1 MRRLEDKIALV
12 TGAGAGIGR
21 AIAETFAREGAHVV
35 VADRDGEA
43 AREVADAITKSNG
56 SAQAET
62 VDVTDT
68 EQVKAL
74 MGRLAEKFGRLDVL
88 VNNAGVG
95 KRSDFRH
102 LDDAAWDKVWKT
114 NVDGTVRCA
123 REAFDL
129 LKASGKASII
139 NLSSVMATKHTRQM
153 SVYSAT
159 KGAVSALSRSLAVE
173 YAPYGIRVNALCPG
187 YVETALIGRYMNNP
201 MIAKAL
207 LTQTPLRRFGT
218 PQDIANAALFLAS
231 DEAAYIT
238 GAGLDVDGGMSTTL

>member
-1 MRRLEDKIALV
+1 MRRLDDKIALV
-12 TGAGAGIGR
+12 TGGGAGIGR
-21 AIAETFAREGAHVV
+21 AIAETFAREGAKIII
-35 VADRDGEA
+35 ADRDGA
-43 AREVADAITKSNG
+43 AAKEVADAIVKSNG
-56 SAQAET
+56 AASAHE

-68 EQVKAL
+68 AEVKKL
-74 MGRLAEKFGRLDVL
+74 MEEIGAAHGRLDVL

-95 KRSDFRH
+95 ERGDFRH
-102 LDDAAWDKVWKT
+102 LSDEAWERVWSV
-114 NVDGTVRCA
+114 NLDGTVRCA

-129 LKASGKASII
+129 LKASGKASIV
-139 NLSSVMATKHTRQM
+139 NLSSIMATKHTRQM
-153 SVYSAT
+153 AVYSAT

-173 YAPYGIRVNALCPG
+173 YAPYGIRVNTLLPG
-187 YVETALIGRYMNNP
+187 YVETALIGRYLSNP

-238 GAGLDVDGGMSTTL
+238 GASLNVDGGMATTL

>member
-56 SAQAET
+56 SAQAEI

-74 MGRLAEKFGRLDVL
+74 MGRLAERFGRLDVL

-95 KRSDFRH
+95 ERSDFRH

-238 GAGLDVDGGMSTTL
+238 GAGLNVDGGMSTTL

>member
-1 MRRLEDKIALV
+1 MRRLDDKIALV
-12 TGAGAGIGR
+12 TGGGAGIGR
-21 AIAETFAREGAHVV
+21 AIAETFAREGARVMI
-35 VADRDGEA
+35 ADRDGA
-43 AREVADAITKSNG
+43 AAKEVADAIVKSNG
-56 SAQAET
+56 AASAHE

-68 EQVKAL
+68 AQVKKL
-74 MGRLAEKFGRLDVL
+74 MEEIGAAHGRLDVL

-95 KRSDFRH
+95 ERGDFRH
-102 LDDAAWDKVWKT
+102 LSDEAWARVWSV
-114 NVDGTVRCA
+114 NLDGTVRCA

-139 NLSSVMATKHTRQM
+139 NLSSIMATKHTRQM
-153 SVYSAT
+153 AVYSAT

-173 YAPYGIRVNALCPG
+173 YAPYGIRVNTLLPG
-187 YVETALIGRYMNNP
+187 YVETALIGRYLSNP

-238 GAGLDVDGGMSTTL
+238 GASLNVDGGMATTL

>member
-1 MRRLEDKIALV
+1 MRRLEDKVALV

-21 AIAETFAREGAHVV
+21 AIAETFARDGAHVV
-35 VADRDGEA
+35 VVDRDGDA
-43 AREVADAITKSNG
+43 ARETADAIVKSDG
-56 SAQAET
+56 AAQAEM

-74 MGRLAEKFGRLDVL
+74 MQRLSERFGRLDVL

-95 KRSDFRH
+95 ERSDFRH
-102 LDDAAWDKVWKT
+102 LDDAGWEKVWKT
-114 NVDGTVRCA
+114 NVDGTVRCS
-123 REAFDL
+123 REAFNL
-129 LKASGKASII
+129 LKASGKGSII

-187 YVETALIGRYMNNP
+187 YVETALIGRYMANP

-238 GAGLDVDGGMSTTL
+238 GAGLHVDGGMNVTL

>member
-1 MRRLEDKIALV
+1 MRRLEDKVALV
-12 TGAGAGIGR
+12 TGGGAGIGR

-35 VADRDGEA
+35 VADRDGDA
-43 AREVADAITKSNG
+43 AREVADAIVKSNG
-56 SAQAET
+56 AARAET

-68 EQVKAL
+68 DQVKAL
-74 MGRLAEKFGRLDVL
+74 MRRLAKSFGRLDVL

-95 KRSDFRH
+95 ERSDFRH
-102 LDDAAWDKVWKT
+102 LDDAAWGKVWKT
-114 NVDGTVRCA
+114 NVDGTVRCS

-129 LKASGKASII
+129 LKVSGKGSII

-187 YVETALIGRYMNNP
+187 YVETALIGRYMAKP

-238 GAGLDVDGGMSTTL
+238 GTGLHVDGGMNVTL

>member
-12 TGAGAGIGR
+12 TGGGAGIGR
-21 AIAETFAREGAHVV
+21 AIAETFAFEGAHVV
-35 VADRDGEA
+35 VADRDGDA
-43 AREVADAITKSNG
+43 AREVADTIVKNNG
-56 SAQAET
+56 AAQAET

-68 EQVKAL
+68 NQVKAL
-74 MGRLAEKFGRLDVL
+74 MQRLAKSFGRLDVL

-95 KRSDFRH
+95 ERSDFRR

-114 NVDGTVRCA
+114 NVDGTVRCS

-129 LKASGKASII
+129 LKASGKGSII

-187 YVETALIGRYMNNP
+187 YVETALIGRYMAKP

-238 GAGLDVDGGMSTTL
+238 GAGLHVDGGMNVTL

>member
-21 AIAETFAREGAHVV
+21 AVAETFAREGAHVV

-43 AREVADAITKSNG
+43 ARETADAITKSNG
-56 SAQAET
+56 SALAET

-74 MGRLAEKFGRLDVL
+74 MQRLAEKFGRLDVL

-95 KRSDFRH
+95 ERSDFRH

-238 GAGLDVDGGMSTTL
+238 GAGLNVDGGMSTTL

>member
-12 TGAGAGIGR
+12 TGGGAGIGR

-35 VADRDGEA
+35 VADRDGDA
-43 AREVADAITKSNG
+43 AREVADTIVKSNG
-56 SAQAET
+56 AAQAQT

-68 EQVKAL
+68 SQVKAL
-74 MGRLAEKFGRLDVL
+74 MQRLADAFERLDVL

-95 KRSDFRH
+95 ERSDFRH

-114 NVDGTVRCA
+114 NVDGTVRCS

-129 LKASGKASII
+129 LKASGKGSII

-187 YVETALIGRYMNNP
+187 YVETALIGRYMAKP

-238 GAGLDVDGGMSTTL
+238 GAGLHVDGGMNVTL

>member
-21 AIAETFAREGAHVV
+21 AVAETFAREGAHVV

-43 AREVADAITKSNG
+43 ARETADDITKSNG
-56 SAQAET
+56 SALAET

-95 KRSDFRH
+95 ERSDFRH

-129 LKASGKASII
+129 LKASGNASII

-238 GAGLDVDGGMSTTL
+238 GAGLNVDGGMSTTL

>member
-1 MRRLEDKIALV
+1 MRRLEEKIALV

-43 AREVADAITKSNG
+43 AREIAEAIVKSNG

-95 KRSDFRH
+95 ERTIS
-102 LDDAAWDKVWKT
+102 AT
-114 NVDGTVRCA
+114 STMPPGTKCGRLMSTVLVRCA

-129 LKASGKASII
+129 LKANGQG
-139 NLSSVMATKHTRQM
+139 L
-153 SVYSAT
+153 
-159 KGAVSALSRSLAVE
+159 RS
-173 YAPYGIRVNALCPG
+173 
-187 YVETALIGRYMNNP
+187 
-201 MIAKAL
+201 
-207 LTQTPLRRFGT
+207 TPCL
-218 PQDIANAALFLAS
+218 Q
-231 DEAAYIT
+231 
-238 GAGLDVDGGMSTTL
+238 

>member
-1 MRRLEDKIALV
+1 MRRLEDKVALV
-12 TGAGAGIGR
+12 TGGGAGIGR
-21 AIAETFAREGAHVV
+21 AIAETFAREGAFVV

-43 AREVADAITKSNG
+43 AKAAAEAIVKANG
-56 SAQAET
+56 AASSHE

-68 EQVKAL
+68 AQVKSL
-74 MGRLAEKFGRLDVL
+74 MQAIGETHGRLDVL

-95 KRSDFRH
+95 ERSDFRH
-102 LDDAAWDKVWKT
+102 LSDEAWDKVWSV
-114 NVDGTVRCA
+114 NLDGTVRCA

-129 LKASGKASII
+129 LKASGNASVI
-139 NLSSVMATKHTRQM
+139 NLSSIMASKHTRQM
-153 SVYSAT
+153 AVYSAT

-173 YAPYGIRVNALCPG
+173 YAPYGIRVNTLLPG
-187 YVETALIGRYMNNP
+187 YVETALIGRYISNP

-238 GAGLDVDGGMSTTL
+238 GAALNVDGGMATTL

>member
-1 MRRLEDKIALV
+1 MRRLDDKIALV
-12 TGAGAGIGR
+12 TGGGAGIGR
-21 AIAETFAREGAHVV
+21 AIAETFAREGAKVII
-35 VADRDGEA
+35 ADCDGDA
-43 AREVADAITKSNG
+43 AKEVADAIVKSNG
-56 SAQAET
+56 AASAHE
-62 VDVTDT
+62 VNVTDT
-68 EQVKAL
+68 AQVKKLIEEIGA
-74 MGRLAEKFGRLDVL
+74 AHGRLDVL

-95 KRSDFRH
+95 ERGDFRH
-102 LDDAAWDKVWKT
+102 LSDEAWARVWSV
-114 NVDGTVRCA
+114 NLDGTVRCA

-139 NLSSVMATKHTRQM
+139 NLSSIMATKHTRQM
-153 SVYSAT
+153 AVYSAT

-173 YAPYGIRVNALCPG
+173 YAPYGIRVNTLLPG
-187 YVETALIGRYMNNP
+187 YVETALIGRYLSNP

-238 GAGLDVDGGMSTTL
+238 GASLNVDGGMATTL

>member
-12 TGAGAGIGR
+12 TGGGAGIGR
-21 AIAETFAREGAHVV
+21 AIAETFAREGAFVV

-43 AREVADAITKSNG
+43 AREAAEAIVMANG
-56 SAQAET
+56 AASSHE

-68 EQVKAL
+68 AQVKSL
-74 MGRLAEKFGRLDVL
+74 MQAIGETHGRLDVL

-95 KRSDFRH
+95 ERADFRH
-102 LDDAAWDKVWKT
+102 LSDEAWDRVWKT
-114 NVDGTVRCA
+114 NLDGTVRCA

-129 LKASGKASII
+129 LKASGNASVI
-139 NLSSVMATKHTRQM
+139 NLSSIMASKHTRQM
-153 SVYSAT
+153 AVYSAT

-173 YAPYGIRVNALCPG
+173 YAPYGIRVNTLLPG
-187 YVETALIGRYMNNP
+187 YVETALIGRYLSNP

-238 GAGLDVDGGMSTTL
+238 GAALNVDGGMATTL

>member
-21 AIAETFAREGAHVV
+21 AIAETFAREGANVV

-43 AREVADAITKSNG
+43 ARKTAEAIVKSNG
-56 SAQAET
+56 AAQAET

-74 MGRLAEKFGRLDVL
+74 MQRLAATFGRLDVL

-95 KRSDFRH
+95 ERSDFRH

-187 YVETALIGRYMNNP
+187 YVETALIGRYMQKP

-238 GAGLDVDGGMSTTL
+238 GAGLHVDGGMNVTL

>member
-43 AREVADAITKSNG
+43 AREVADAIVKSNG

-95 KRSDFRH
+95 ERSDFRH

-187 YVETALIGRYMNNP
+187 YVETALIGRYMQKP

-207 LTQTPLRRFGT
+207 LIQTPLRRFGT

-238 GAGLDVDGGMSTTL
+238 GAGLHVDGGMSTTL

>member
-12 TGAGAGIGR
+12 TGGGAGIGR
-21 AIAETFAREGAHVV
+21 AVALTFAREGARVII
-35 VADRDGEA
+35 ADRDDEA
-43 AREVADAITKSNG
+43 AKETAEAIVKSNG
-56 SAQAET
+56 AARAET
-62 VDVTDT
+62 VDVTST
-68 EQVKAL
+68 EEVKAL
-74 MGRLAEKFGRLDVL
+74 MASIAKEFGRLDVL

-95 KRSDFRH
+95 ERSDFRH
-102 LDDAAWDKVWKT
+102 LDDEAWDRVWKV
-114 NVDGTVRCA
+114 NLDGTVRCA

-129 LKASGKASII
+129 LRASGNASVI

-173 YAPYGIRVNALCPG
+173 YAPYGIRVNCLCPG
-187 YVETALIGRYMNNP
+187 YVETALIGRYTANP
-201 MIAKAL
+201 MIAKGL
-207 LTQTPLRRFGT
+207 LAQTPLRRFGT

-238 GAGLDVDGGMSTTL
+238 GASLNVDGGMGTML

>member
-12 TGAGAGIGR
+12 TGGGAGIGR
-21 AIAETFAREGAHVV
+21 AIAETFAREGAKVMI
-35 VADRDGEA
+35 ADRDGDA
-43 AREVADAITKSNG
+43 AKEVADAIVKSNG
-56 SAQAET
+56 AASAHE

-68 EQVKAL
+68 AQVKKL
-74 MGRLAEKFGRLDVL
+74 MEEIGAAHGRLDVL

-95 KRSDFRH
+95 ERGDFRH
-102 LDDAAWDKVWKT
+102 LSDQAWERVWSV
-114 NVDGTVRCA
+114 NLDGTVRCA

-139 NLSSVMATKHTRQM
+139 NLSSIMATKHTRQM
-153 SVYSAT
+153 AVYSAT

-173 YAPYGIRVNALCPG
+173 YAPYGIRVNTLLPG
-187 YVETALIGRYMNNP
+187 YVETALIGRYLSNP

-238 GAGLDVDGGMSTTL
+238 GASLNVDGGMATTL

>member
-43 AREVADAITKSNG
+43 AREVADAIVKSNC
-56 SAQAET
+56 SAQAEI

-95 KRSDFRH
+95 ERSDFRH

-187 YVETALIGRYMNNP
+187 YVETALIGRYMQKP

-238 GAGLDVDGGMSTTL
+238 GAGLHVDGGMSTTL

>member
-21 AIAETFAREGAHVV
+21 AIAETFAREGAHVA

-43 AREVADAITKSNG
+43 AKEVADAI
-56 SAQAET
+56 
-62 VDVTDT
+62 
-68 EQVKAL
+68 VKANGAASRAR
-74 MGRLAEKFGRLDVL
+74 GRCHRHDAGEGADGAIGAKHGRLDVL

-95 KRSDFRH
+95 ERSDFRH
-102 LDDAAWDKVWKT
+102 MSDEAWDRVWQT
-114 NVDGTVRCA
+114 NLDGTVRCA

-129 LKASGKASII
+129 LKASGKASVI
-139 NLSSVMATKHTRQM
+139 NLSSIMASKHTRQM
-153 SVYSAT
+153 AVYSAT

-173 YAPYGIRVNALCPG
+173 YAPYGIRVNTLLPG
-187 YVETALIGRYMNNP
+187 YVETALIGRYISNP

-238 GAGLDVDGGMSTTL
+238 GAALNVDGGMATTL

>member
-1 MRRLEDKIALV
+1 MQRI
-12 TGAGAGIGR
+12 
-21 AIAETFAREGAHVV
+21 
-35 VADRDGEA
+35 
-43 AREVADAITKSNG
+43 ADA
-56 SAQAET
+56 
-62 VDVTDT
+62 
-68 EQVKAL
+68 
-74 MGRLAEKFGRLDVL
+74 FGRIDVL

-95 KRSDFRH
+95 ERSDFRH

-123 REAFDL
+123 REAFAL

-187 YVETALIGRYMNNP
+187 YVETALIGRYMQKP

-207 LTQTPLRRFGT
+207 LAQTPLRRFGT

-231 DEAAYIT
+231 DEAGYVT
-238 GAGLDVDGGMSTTL
+238 GADLHVDGGMSTTL